1 MVKVRRFL
9 AQKNTRQIDKNRA
22 QFLEINIKYFKVL
35 NIKNKILAL
44 QVLLLH

>member
-1 MVKVRRFL
+1 MSEDFWHK
-9 AQKNTRQIDKNRA
+9 KNTYQIDKNRA

-35 NIKNKILAL
+35 NIKNIILAL